1 MNSPYEPPASR
12 PGNGGIAR
20 EPTSRL
26 WFGFGLGWAAIAFTF
41 LWVVV
46 ALPLFGRL
54 ASIGNGFIDG
64 LISLALLFFPTLA
77 LSGYFALRREW
88 KGVLGVLL
96 AWASAIAL
104 VLLLVAACLGI
115 MGVGRWAG

>member
-12 PGNGGIAR
+12 PGDGGIVRA
-20 EPTSRL
+20 PKSRL

-41 LWVVV
+41 LWTGV
-46 ALPLFGRL
+46 AFPLFSRF
-54 ASIGNGFIDG
+54 ASIGTGFVEG
-64 LISLALLFFPTLA
+64 MVSLVLLFAPTLA
-77 LSGYFALRREW
+77 LMGYFAVRKEW

-115 MGVGRWAG
+115 MGAGRFAG

>member
-12 PGNGGIAR
+12 PANGGIDR
-20 EPTSRL
+20 TPKSKL

-41 LWVVV
+41 LWVSIV
-46 ALPLFGRL
+46 LPMVSRF
-54 ASIGNGFIDG
+54 ASIGNGFVDAAVSL
-64 LISLALLFFPTLA
+64 LILFVPTLA
-77 LSGYFALRREW
+77 LMGYFAMRREW

-96 AWASAIAL
+96 AWASGIAL

-115 MGVGRWAG
+115 MGANGRF

>member
-12 PGNGGIAR
+12 PGDGGIVRA
-20 EPTSRL
+20 PKSRL

-41 LWVVV
+41 LWTGV
-46 ALPLFGRL
+46 AFPLFSRF
-54 ASIGNGFIDG
+54 ASIGNGFVEG
-64 LISLALLFFPTLA
+64 MISLVLLFAPTLA
-77 LSGYFALRREW
+77 LMGYFAVRKEW

-115 MGVGRWAG
+115 MGAGRFAG

>member
-12 PGNGGIAR
+12 PGDGGIVR
-20 EPTSRL
+20 TPKSRL

-41 LWVVV
+41 LWTGV
-46 ALPLFGRL
+46 AFPLFSRF
-54 ASIGNGFIDG
+54 ASIGNGFVEG
-64 LISLALLFFPTLA
+64 VISLVLLFAPTLA
-77 LSGYFALRREW
+77 LMGYFAVRKEW

-115 MGVGRWAG
+115 MGAGRFAG

>member
-12 PGNGGIAR
+12 PGDGGIVR
-20 EPTSRL
+20 TPKSRL

-41 LWVVV
+41 LWTGV
-46 ALPLFGRL
+46 AFPLFSRF
-54 ASIGNGFIDG
+54 ASIGNGFVEG
-64 LISLALLFFPTLA
+64 MISLVLLFAPTLA
-77 LSGYFALRREW
+77 LMGYFAVRKEW

-115 MGVGRWAG
+115 MGAGRFAG

>member
-1 MNSPYEPPASR
+1 MNSPYQPPASR

-20 EPTSRL
+20 TEKSRL

-41 LWVVV
+41 LWVAV
-46 ALPLFGRL
+46 AFPLFSRF
-54 ASIGNGFIDG
+54 AAIGNDVIQGIV
-64 LISLALLFFPTLA
+64 SLVLLLAPTLA
-77 LSGYFALRREW
+77 LMGYFALCREW

-96 AWASAIAL
+96 AWISGIAF

-115 MGVGRWAG
+115 MGIGRFAG

>member
-12 PGNGGIAR
+12 PANGGIERA
-20 EPTSRL
+20 PKSRL

-41 LWVVV
+41 LWASLVFPMVSRFV
-46 ALPLFGRL
+46 
-54 ASIGNGFIDG
+54 SIGNGFLDG
-64 LISLALLFFPTLA
+64 LMSLLILFVPTLA
-77 LSGYFALRREW
+77 LMGYFAMRREW

-115 MGVGRWAG
+115 LGAGRL